1 MIIAE
6 KYRKLLIWGAT
17 LLAMPI
23 SLCAAGNQSPALS
36 DVMKDIPEIM
46 GTAYGSDITKQEM
59 LDHYRN
65 APDEVPEWLPDPYRA
80 TQAANFA
87 RNYVYQRELAMGAAK
102 NGFAPSAE
110 IARQYI
116 QRKIDEM
123 DEEQLARFNNYLKKE
138 GITQEEYLA
147 RYSASPE
154 IQQTAAKEEYLH
166 KLAQQHIVTE
176 DEIREVYER
185 EQAEKADQRNET
197 IGAYYVI
204 MTKDDGTPQAKE
216 YIDAIYEKVI
226 AGKGENFVQLAK
238 NYSIGEVEDTPHM
251 FDLNSVHKSF
261 LDRFE
266 ALKLNEISKPYQES
280 GQWRILYRVP
290 VPKASYKGQ
299 QWRIRIRLEKERLG
313 DAWSSLHEES
323 GLKLNFAVPDIGM

>member
-59 LDHYRN
+59 LDHYRT

-116 QRKIDEM
+116 QRKIGEM
-123 DEEQLARFNNYLKKE
+123 DEEQLAGFNNYLKKE

-176 DEIREVYER
+176 DEIR
-185 EQAEKADQRNET
+185 
-197 IGAYYVI
+197 
-204 MTKDDGTPQAKE
+204 
-216 YIDAIYEKVI
+216 
-226 AGKGENFVQLAK
+226 
-238 NYSIGEVEDTPHM
+238 
-251 FDLNSVHKSF
+251 
-261 LDRFE
+261 
-266 ALKLNEISKPYQES
+266 
-280 GQWRILYRVP
+280 
-290 VPKASYKGQ
+290 
-299 QWRIRIRLEKERLG
+299 
-313 DAWSSLHEES
+313 
-323 GLKLNFAVPDIGM
+323 

>member
-6 KYRKLLIWGAT
+6 KHSKLLIFCTA
-17 LLAMPI
+17 LLAVSI
-23 SLCAAGNQSPALS
+23 SLSAAEDQSPALS

-123 DEEQLARFNNYLKKE
+123 DEEQLAGFNNYLKKE

-226 AGKGENFVQLAK
+226 AGNGENFVQVAK

-266 ALKLNEISKPYQES
+266 ALKLNEISKPYQEA